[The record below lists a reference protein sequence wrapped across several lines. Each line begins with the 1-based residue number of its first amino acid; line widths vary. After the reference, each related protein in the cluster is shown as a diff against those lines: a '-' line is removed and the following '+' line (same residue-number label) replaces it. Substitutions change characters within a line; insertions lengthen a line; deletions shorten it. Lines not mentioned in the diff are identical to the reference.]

1 MVSEFFAN
9 IYLLTLID
17 IQDNIM
23 PQKILEILTL
33 GPSSTRTLAAA
44 TGMSR
49 QTVNRKL
56 RALGDSIVKFDKV
69 RPPLYYAV
77 SEAFE
82 SGNKILLAA
91 VDPHGNTN
99 LWGVL
104 RPLAHGG
111 FYLENT
117 PITPKVLMG
126 YKGEGLYEGLPY
138 FLDDMRPQGF
148 IGRQIARDLN
158 AQSDIFPPDPR
169 DWSQEHIGRYLVAN
183 GDDLP
188 GNLKIGRMAL
198 DRVRR
203 PPQKSRHEDY
213 PELADKAVQG
223 EIHGSSVGGEQA
235 KFATYSRE
243 RESHV
248 IVKFSPKGDREIATR
263 WRDILVTEHVASE
276 VLHAHN
282 FPAAELKIFEVK
294 DRLFIESL
302 RFDRTGEYGRL
313 PLISM
318 QAIDN
323 EFSGVGSGWLN
334 VAKELH
340 SRKLISWQHLFDI
353 AVYWGF
359 GKLINNT
366 DMHLGNIS
374 FSIDGSGLSLAPIY
388 DMCSMG
394 FSPKSTGEILPFTFS
409 PPDIDGPLGF
419 IGETCAMI
427 KEMAR
432 TFWGKLS
439 ENELISAEFKFFLDQ
454 GNPIEQLGDGGTA

>member
-1 MVSEFFAN
+1 
-9 IYLLTLID
+9 
-17 IQDNIM
+17 M
-23 PQKILEILTL
+23 PQEILEMLSL
-33 GPSSTRTLAAA
+33 GPATTRTLAAG
-44 TGMSR
+44 TGMTR

-56 RALGDSIVKFDKV
+56 RALGDSVIKFDKV

-77 SEAFE
+77 KEAFG
-82 SGNKILLAA
+82 SGNEIHLAA

-111 FYLENT
+111 FYLQTT
-117 PITPKVLMG
+117 PVAPKVL
-126 YKGEGLYEGLPY
+126 KGNKGNGMYEGLPY

-148 IGRQIARDLN
+148 MGRQIARDLN

-169 DWSQEHIGRYLVAN
+169 DWNQEQIGRYLVAN

-203 PPQKSRHEDY
+203 PPQKSRREDY
-213 PELADKAVQG
+213 PELADKAVEG
-223 EIHGSSVGGEQA
+223 EVHGSSAGGEQA

-243 RESHV
+243 REAHV
-248 IVKFSPKGDREIATR
+248 IVKFSPKGGGELATR
-263 WRDILVTEHVASE
+263 WRDILVTEYIASE
-276 VLHAHN
+276 VLHE
-282 FPAAELKIFEVK
+282 FDIPAAELEIYEIQ
-294 DRLFIESL
+294 DRLFLESV

-323 EFSGVGSGWLN
+323 EFSCVGSGWLS

-340 SRKLISWQHLFDI
+340 KLGLISWQHLYDV

-359 GKLINNT
+359 GKLIYNT
-366 DMHLGNIS
+366 DMHLGNVS
-374 FSIDGSGLSLAPIY
+374 FLIDGSGFSLAPIY

-394 FSPKSTGEILPFTFS
+394 FAPKSTGEIQPHAFTL
-409 PPDIDGPLGF
+409 PDINGPLYF
-419 IGETCAMI
+419 IDKLTHMIKQMAREFWRKVAKNELVSAELRNFVNQSTIVEDIGEGVI
-427 KEMAR
+427 
-432 TFWGKLS
+432 
-439 ENELISAEFKFFLDQ
+439 
-454 GNPIEQLGDGGTA
+454 

>member
-1 MVSEFFAN
+1 M
-9 IYLLTLID
+9 T
-17 IQDNIM
+17 
-23 PQKILEILTL
+23 
-33 GPSSTRTLAAA
+33 
-44 TGMSR
+44 R

-56 RALGDSIVKFDKV
+56 RTLGDSVIKFDKV
-69 RPPLYYAV
+69 RPPLYYAAR
-77 SEAFE
+77 EAFG
-82 SGNKILLAA
+82 SGNKIHLAA

-111 FYLENT
+111 FYLQTN
-117 PITPKVLMG
+117 PIAPKVLAG
-126 YKGEGLYEGLPY
+126 NKENGLYEDLPY

-148 IGRQIARDLN
+148 IGRQIARDLS

-169 DWSQEHIGRYLVAN
+169 DWSQEQIGRYLVAN

-213 PELADKAVQG
+213 PELADKAVEG
-223 EIHGSSVGGEQA
+223 EIHGSSAGGEQA

-243 RESHV
+243 REAHV
-248 IVKFSPKGDREIATR
+248 IVKFSPKGSGELATR
-263 WRDILVTEHVASE
+263 WRDILVTEYIASE
-276 VLHAHN
+276 VLHEN
-282 FPAAELKIFEVK
+282 NIPAAELKIFDIQ
-294 DRLFIESL
+294 DRLFLESL

-334 VAKELH
+334 VAKELNK
-340 SRKLISWQHLFDI
+340 RGLISWQHLFDI

-359 GKLINNT
+359 GRLIYNT
-366 DMHLGNIS
+366 DMHLGNVS
-374 FSIDGSGLSLAPIY
+374 FLIDDSGFSLAPIY

-394 FSPKSTGEILPFTFS
+394 FSPKSTGEIPPHSFS
-409 PPDIDGPLGF
+409 LPDIEGSLSFIQDTIPL
-419 IGETCAMI
+419 I
-427 KEMAR
+427 KVMAR
-432 TFWGKLS
+432 EFWSKLAES
-439 ENELISAEFKFFLDQ
+439 ELISDDLKLFSGK
-454 GNPIEQLGDGGTA
+454 NPIQDELKGDG

>member
-1 MVSEFFAN
+1 
-9 IYLLTLID
+9 
-17 IQDNIM
+17 M
-23 PQKILEILTL
+23 PRKILNILSL
-33 GPSSTRTLAAA
+33 GPATTNTLAAA
-44 TGMSR
+44 TGTSR
-49 QTVNRKL
+49 QTVSRKL
-56 RALGDSIVKFDKV
+56 RSLAGSVIKYDKV

-77 SEAFE
+77 TEAFE
-82 SGNKILLAA
+82 SGDKILLAA

-111 FYLENT
+111 FYLQPT
-117 PITPKVLMG
+117 AITPKVFAGARWDGM
-126 YKGEGLYEGLPY
+126 YDYLPY

-158 AQSDIFPPDPR
+158 AQSGIFPPDPR
-169 DWSQEHIGRYLVAN
+169 DWNQEQIGRYLVAN

-188 GNLKIGRMAL
+188 GNLKIGRLAL

-203 PPQKSRHEDY
+203 PPQKSRREDY
-213 PELADKAVQG
+213 PELADKVVEG
-223 EIHGSSVGGEQA
+223 EVHGSSAGGEQT

-243 RESHV
+243 RDAHV
-248 IVKFSPKGDREIATR
+248 IIKFSPKGDGELATR
-263 WRDILVTEHVASE
+263 WKDILVTEQIASE
-276 VLHAHN
+276 VLHAYN
-282 FPAAELKIFEVK
+282 IPAAELEIFEVGG
-294 DRLFIESL
+294 RLFLESL
-302 RFDRTGEYGRL
+302 RFDRAGEYGRL

-323 EFSGVGSGWLN
+323 EFAGVGSGWLS

-340 SRKLISWQHLFDI
+340 NQGLITWQHLYDI

-374 FSIDGSGLSLAPIY
+374 FSVDGSGFSLAPIY

-394 FSPKSTGEILPFTFS
+394 FSPKSTGEIPPFSFS
-409 PPDIDGPLGF
+409 LPDISSSLIF
-419 IGETCAMI
+419 IDKAQDMI
-427 KEMAR
+427 KEMAQE
-432 TFWGKLS
+432 FWKKLAESEILS
-439 ENELISAEFKFFLDQ
+439 EEFKIFLEKND
-454 GNPIEQLGDGGTA
+454 LFGGRGC